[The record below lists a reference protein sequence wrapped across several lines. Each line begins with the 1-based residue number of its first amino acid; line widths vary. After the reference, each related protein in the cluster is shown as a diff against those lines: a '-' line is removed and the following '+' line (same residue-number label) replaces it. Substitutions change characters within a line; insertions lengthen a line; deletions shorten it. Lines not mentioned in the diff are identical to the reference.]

1 MLCIVA
7 GNEYSLSPTDRVLLL
22 TSFPTIASPLTLTE
36 ASGSGLMT
44 ALSHSGSQKRLNTTL
59 SALNSVETMQKSVL
73 NAFALKFSM
82 LLPLTEYIG

>member
-1 MLCIVA
+1 MLCIAVHA
-7 GNEYSLSPTDRVLLL
+7 CEGMNILSP
-22 TSFPTIASPLTLTE
+22 PLTE

-73 NAFALKFSM
+73 NAFALKFST
-82 LLPLTEYIG
+82 LLPLTEYVG